1 MPRSPPPSPRRPLR
15 TRHRLRPIRPRAR
28 RRRPRRRTP
37 HRHRRPRPAK
47 TPEWAAEFPR
57 RDANG
62 DFCVMGFGADAVGT
76 GAVRYGADVPNAFPP
91 ATFRDATSFAAPEA
105 MSDDTVAE
113 IDGEPDN
120 TRARLLAG
128 CPSKKTVC
136 VSSGY
141 GGEFSWRDVIVTDQ
155 SVLQEDQEPR
165 MEAVAAV
172 FPAQPEAEDGPR
184 GWGGEG
190 WGDHHLETEM
200 TQEMVL
206 FGTELYRVTFRDGHV
221 YFAPGTTCSP
231 ARRLANACPDKYWAN
246 GTIEPN
252 WEEEQRRNLSLTF
265 EGKPPGTR
273 IGAYPPGRWAHVR
286 VTMGLQTETPE
297 PDKMGKL
304 FLVTA
309 EVRFQGQAVSSGS
322 ALTYVRLTD
331 RIGPI
336 RLYHRAE
343 MRTFYS
349 PPPAP
354 PFAPGYVFPPEP
366 ARATRA
372 SPPPPPP
379 TPPPP
384 TPPYYPPGT
393 HADNI
398 TYTWPPPSP
407 PLSPPSPPPSPP
419 NPPPPPTPP
428 SPPPPRWDTF
438 DFHPPACV
446 DSVYL
451 SFTRKAMVTTRTRG
465 NTTTELAW
473 EKILLSSQR
482 FEGPVATTETDPHL
496 GYVSLEST
504 SRVSTT
510 VPVEVCDNPF
520 VSHEWR
526 LVRAPDAV
534 VPVPYVAPSVS
545 TNVSSNPDDDDVDVL
560 APPPPTPPAPVVFD
574 EAVSPDWRR
583 DAARGAPVGGVSK
596 LTITPDG
603 PGTYVFRVTTVG
615 SCVGQSATSDVTL
628 HVRCNEPPV
637 PEATVT
643 TTADSFSTSNS
654 SRRTRRRLP
663 RRRRFLRRR
672 RPYLCPL
679 RRWRASPRLRKRR
692 RFLRRR
698 PATRRRRTPRRT
710 RWRRFVGAS
719 RRSRSTGRRVRIRTR
734 VDRGWAE
741 TPSRVCGPWTP
752 HPEAPSS
759 RAGRTAIRTRR
770 SDRLDPRGSFGPIA
784 RVRTSAS
791 SRRTT
796 DARDRRGE
804 RSAWT

>member
-1 MPRSPPPSPRRPLR
+1 
-15 TRHRLRPIRPRAR
+15 
-28 RRRPRRRTP
+28 
-37 HRHRRPRPAK
+37 
-47 TPEWAAEFPR
+47 
-57 RDANG
+57 
-62 DFCVMGFGADAVGT
+62 
-76 GAVRYGADVPNAFPP
+76 
-91 ATFRDATSFAAPEA
+91 
-105 MSDDTVAE
+105 
-113 IDGEPDN
+113 
-120 TRARLLAG
+120 
-128 CPSKKTVC
+128 
-136 VSSGY
+136 
-141 GGEFSWRDVIVTDQ
+141 
-155 SVLQEDQEPR
+155 
-165 MEAVAAV
+165 
-172 FPAQPEAEDGPR
+172 
-184 GWGGEG
+184 
-190 WGDHHLETEM
+190 
-200 TQEMVL
+200 
-206 FGTELYRVTFRDGHV
+206 
-221 YFAPGTTCSP
+221 
-231 ARRLANACPDKYWAN
+231 
-246 GTIEPN
+246 
-252 WEEEQRRNLSLTF
+252 
-265 EGKPPGTR
+265 
-273 IGAYPPGRWAHVR
+273 
-286 VTMGLQTETPE
+286 
-297 PDKMGKL
+297 MGKL

-354 PFAPGYVFPPEP
+354 PFAPGYVFPPNPP
-366 ARATRA
+366 APPAPP
-372 SPPPPPP
+372 PPPPPP

-545 TNVSSNPDDDDVDVL
+545 TNVSSNPDDDDEKHDDGQRH
-560 APPPPTPPAPVVFD
+560 AI
-574 EAVSPDWRR
+574 RR
-583 DAARGAPVGGVSK
+583 EPRVARGHARLVP
-596 LTITPDG
+596 
-603 PGTYVFRVTTVG
+603 R
-615 SCVGQSATSDVTL
+615 
-628 HVRCNEPPV
+628 HVHAER
-637 PEATVT
+637 
-643 TTADSFSTSNS
+643 
-654 SRRTRRRLP
+654 
-663 RRRRFLRRR
+663 
-672 RPYLCPL
+672 
-679 RRWRASPRLRKRR
+679 SP
-692 RFLRRR
+692 
-698 PATRRRRTPRRT
+698 
-710 RWRRFVGAS
+710 
-719 RRSRSTGRRVRIRTR
+719 RRSRASVVRLEDALVRTLAIGPKLPRGSNLSERRVRIAVRPAREDGASGCGVQGPHAREGISARPRSTLVRIRTR
-734 VDRGWAE
+734 RPVERDLL
-741 TPSRVCGPWTP
+741 
-752 HPEAPSS
+752 EAPTNL
-759 RAGRTAIRTRR
+759 RQ
-770 SDRLDPRGSFGPIA
+770 
-784 RVRTSAS
+784 RVRLGV
-791 SRRTT
+791 RRRRVAGHLRRNRRRFRRRG
-796 DARDRRGE
+796 DARQRRRGQG
-804 RSAWT
+804 